1 MILMDFQVQLEKAIS
16 IIKDS
21 FNPITI
27 YLFGSAAKNELREDS
42 DIDIG
47 FFTEYYVEVDEYEK
61 FMKAQELADIFKR
74 DVDLIH
80 LNSSSTVFKVQ
91 VTYYGKVIYCTDNNK
106 REFFEMRCL
115 KDYAILNEERKVI
128 IDKIIESGTVYER
141 K

>member
-1 MILMDFQVQLEKAIS
+1 MDFQVQLEKAIS

-61 FMKAQELADIFKR
+61 FMKAQELADIKFK
-74 DVDLIH
+74 LIIMVK
-80 LNSSSTVFKVQ
+80 LYTALIIINVSS
-91 VTYYGKVIYCTDNNK
+91 
-106 REFFEMRCL
+106 L
-115 KDYAILNEERKVI
+115 KCVVLRIMLF
-128 IDKIIESGTVYER
+128 
-141 K
+141 